1 MVYKNWYDILISP
14 LLSGLTRRVVAQI
27 EHGANVLEVGC
38 GTGEL
43 ASALL
48 QKGINSYV
56 GVDLNSKM
64 IKAARG
70 KVDHPN
76 FEFIADDF
84 LNIQVGSK
92 FDYAIFPM
100 IIHSIDKQL
109 AIALLTKACSVARVI
124 IIADYLVPQPRNYKG
139 MLVLLIERLAGVEHF
154 RNFQRFK
161 VMGGAKYY
169 ASNIPSHIIHR
180 AEYEVF
186 NILSLSVL

>member
-1 MVYKNWYDILISP
+1 MYKNWYDIVISP
-14 LLSGLTRRVVAQI
+14 LLSGLTSRVVETIGQ
-27 EHGANVLEVGC
+27 GANVLEVGC

-43 ASALL
+43 ASALMR
-48 QKGINSYV
+48 KGVNSYV
-56 GVDLNSKM
+56 GVDVNPKK
-64 IKAARG
+64 IKVARA
-70 KVDHPN
+70 KIDHPN

-154 RNFQRFK
+154 TNFQRFK
-161 VMGGAKYY
+161 VMGGARYY
-169 ASNIPSHIIHR
+169 ASYIPSHIIHR
-180 AEYEVF
+180 ADYEVF
-186 NILSLSVL
+186 NVLSLSVL

>member
-1 MVYKNWYDILISP
+1 MYKNWYDIVISP
-14 LLSGLTRRVVAQI
+14 LLSGLTSRVVETI
-27 EHGANVLEVGC
+27 EQGANVLEVGC

-43 ASALL
+43 ASTLMR
-48 QKGINSYV
+48 KGVNSYV
-56 GVDLNSKM
+56 GVDVNPKM
-64 IKAARG
+64 IKVARA
-70 KVDHPN
+70 KIDHPN

-154 RNFQRFK
+154 TNFQRFK
-161 VMGGAKYY
+161 VMGGARYY
-169 ASNIPSHIIHR
+169 ASYIPSHIIHR
-180 AEYEVF
+180 ADYEVF

>member
-1 MVYKNWYDILISP
+1 MYKNWYDIVISP
-14 LLSGLTRRVVAQI
+14 LLSGLTSRVVETIGQ
-27 EHGANVLEVGC
+27 GANVLEVGC

-43 ASALL
+43 ASTLMR
-48 QKGINSYV
+48 KGVNSYV
-56 GVDLNSKM
+56 GVDVNPKM
-64 IKAARG
+64 IKVARA
-70 KVDHPN
+70 KIDHPN

-154 RNFQRFK
+154 TNFQRFK
-161 VMGGAKYY
+161 VMGGARYY
-169 ASNIPSHIIHR
+169 ASYIPSHIIHR
-180 AEYEVF
+180 ADYEVF
-186 NILSLSVL
+186 NVLSLSVL